1 MDIGLAILGLR
12 HPGKHILVSV
22 PETHP
27 DETLAANAAYVEHR
41 REELEILR
49 DPRLAEEA
57 RRRGVELI
65 SFLEI

>member
-12 HPGKHILVSV
+12 HPGKPILVSV
-22 PETHP
+22 PETP